1 MIIKLPHDLQ
11 MSYLRAIQKIPGDT
25 ASEKLCWIGKLT
37 LYQSSSDLEQ
47 FPPELLP
54 ILNVETAIKEKKHED
69 ITFALKCEDSA
80 IINRAFKAFW
90 FFDGSHKEIVNVRYF
105 FEHLFPY
112 VSVKTRTRIVLT
124 LAHQLSGKDPIFAQE
139 IFTEMVSIY
148 GIRTA
153 YPLIIAC
160 NETFAYEII
169 VQKELVL
176 PVKIVEKIFYINP
189 DLAVRFLKL
198 LKPHPYRLNATEH
211 NPFAIGIGRYASL
224 LPKLIKKRLEA
235 FIELFE
241 IHSPKII
248 LSNKCSKIFLKKAQ
262 QHLILKPQLYIRI
275 LPLKKI
281 NKDLM
286 EKIFPD
292 LLPTTMSY
300 FRTGNMLYYL
310 EHYPRDKQYD
320 LLRKSYKDKYNVD
333 LLDETKNVTL
343 DLLQLLPVEERI
355 KQAKIKILEEHNLE
369 KSEYQEFSFYKT
381 AWICYLPVNEVIPI
395 IKEKLNKTTGEKDRI
410 DLLMQMIYA
419 CNVNKDDN
427 ALFSVLTYFLN
438 RHKNEN
444 SRVFQR
450 IFHQLLEIYNLPYL
464 NEKLISLVLD
474 IVRLCYV
481 KHEFIPE
488 RILVAIIHF
497 KLIHNMSI
505 EELIDMFLKSNTCY
519 ESFNILKEYPQ
530 YERQCLV
537 TFANQIEKKSFKEDE
552 KKYFFCKLFEA
563 IYDFN
568 NRYKK
573 SCTKIEKMTIRDY
586 PWLMDVIYEIL
597 RSGKNS
603 ILKNILQENE
613 PELYCSWF
621 PSNIANVTSGAA
633 LALLKRDSRNVL
645 DNWEEYLAN
654 CMKNYNSKHV
664 QRFIKA
670 TRWYKDLPIKFFER
684 CMNYIYDKNTDK
696 IPSCLVVLALLCHG
710 DELTKLID
718 PFIIPTKTRININ
731 HPNAKN
737 NYKLIKYLPLSM
749 RLSNPPIPL
758 DLIVRLCEGEYLLR
772 IVLMTLTNVSMRTSK
787 PKVLSIAQKLMS
799 MCVNTRKH
807 GVRLMYLIATKHEL
821 TDFLQKAWIIEKH
834 HSVRQVLFKTFQ
846 KYFLTEP
853 NPETWSLYY
862 QTVSTLSLNDEALLS
877 QIKLFPKIPNKYVL
891 RFLDLWLKTID
902 DFQGMELD
910 DQKKNKYIANF
921 LATLTTASIFN
932 LLSEEF
938 IENIL
943 RRFLFHMDSDVS
955 RAARRFIISYILSEG
970 QDKNAA
976 RIKIFADVFRNAV
989 VNYWDVPHPKKLYF
1003 YPINQAV
1010 RLFIDDFIFYCFDKM
1025 FYFNKFTT
1033 NPEIIDNIQMI
1044 FSSVLSPSQDAKSYL
1059 LLTYAKTFQEC
1070 KSTKNSFGLK
1080 LGQQLHE
1087 LINIFSPLLVSFM
1100 VQILDYFLD
1109 KVYRYPD
1116 LEQAKF
1122 SVIEGLIEAGNT
1134 YSCFM
1139 AVTMLPGLA
1148 PKPLHPR
1155 CRQLTIKMNH
1165 AARYDRII
1173 EKLRGMHEELATM
1186 TVLCNYLNELDL
1198 NIFET
1203 N

>member
-25 ASEKLCWIGKLT
+25 ASKKLCWIGTLT

-248 LSNKCSKIFLKKAQ
+248 LSNKCAEIFLKKAQ

-292 LLPTTMSY
+292 LLPTTISY
-300 FRTGNMLYYL
+300 LRPGDMLYYL
-310 EHYPRDKQYD
+310 KHYPRDKQYD

-355 KQAKIKILEEHNLE
+355 KQAKIKILEEQNLE
-369 KSEYQEFSFYKT
+369 KSMKFGILCEYQKFSFYKT

-505 EELIDMFLKSNTCY
+505 EELIDMFLESNTCY

-537 TFANQIEKKSFKEDE
+537 TFANQIEKKSFKEIDEKKNFFLIQIKKKSFKEIDKKQYFRQFKKKSFKEVEKKHLFCQSEEKSFIEIDE

-597 RSGKNS
+597 
-603 ILKNILQENE
+603 
-613 PELYCSWF
+613 
-621 PSNIANVTSGAA
+621 
-633 LALLKRDSRNVL
+633 
-645 DNWEEYLAN
+645 
-654 CMKNYNSKHV
+654 
-664 QRFIKA
+664 
-670 TRWYKDLPIKFFER
+670 
-684 CMNYIYDKNTDK
+684 
-696 IPSCLVVLALLCHG
+696 
-710 DELTKLID
+710 
-718 PFIIPTKTRININ
+718 
-731 HPNAKN
+731 
-737 NYKLIKYLPLSM
+737 
-749 RLSNPPIPL
+749 
-758 DLIVRLCEGEYLLR
+758 
-772 IVLMTLTNVSMRTSK
+772 
-787 PKVLSIAQKLMS
+787 LSIAQKLMS

-834 HSVRQVLFKTFQ
+834 HSVRQVLFETFQ
-846 KYFLTEP
+846 EYFLTEP
-853 NPETWSLYY
+853 NPETWSLYC

-877 QIKLFPKIPNKYVL
+877 EIKLFPEIPNKYVL

-1010 RLFIDDFIFYCFDKM
+1010 RLFIDDFIFYCFNKM

-1100 VQILDYFLD
+1100 VQILNYFLG
-1109 KVYRYPD
+1109 KVYDCFD
-1116 LEQAKF
+1116 LQEVNF

-1134 YSCFM
+1134 FSCFM

-1155 CRQLTIKMNH
+1155 SKQLTIKMNH
-1165 AARYDRII
+1165 SARYDGII